1 MVSDLTERE
10 PLRELPPPRERLRL
24 RLLYGVT
31 QQELASS
38 LGVTRKT
45 VGSWEKG
52 ESEPAGNNRADYAAV
67 LFAWAETERNR
78 NRSNTEKEQ

>member
-1 MVSDLTERE
+1 VVNDLTERE

-24 RLLYGVT
+24 RRLFGVT
-31 QQELASS
+31 QQELATS

-52 ESEPAGNNRADYAAV
+52 ESEPAGSNRADYASV
-67 LFAWAETERNR
+67 LFAWSETERNR
-78 NRSNTEKEQ
+78 NPR